1 MSSMMSNLVT
11 FGVFALI
18 LFVALLMLAR
28 RRQRRLRDLDSV
40 PRRAGNA
47 PPDAPPFEPRF

>member
-1 MSSMMSNLVT
+1 MLGNLVT

-28 RRQRRLRDLDSV
+28 RRQRRLREVDSV
-40 PRRAGNA
+40 PRRAGSG
-47 PPDAPPFEPRF
+47 PPDATPFEPRF